1 MGEVLS
7 HSRLSELIGSIY
19 DCALDPDR
27 WEATLSEVAE
37 AFDCAVVSLTLNDLG
52 NNRFLINKAAGWEP
66 DLLRLKSERHV
77 GEINARL
84 TEWLTLQPTLDEMFV
99 TSVHLSRDYIQNSL
113 YVEECLKPQGI
124 VDIMHM
130 FLMHTHRQF
139 AEIGLGRHVRQGAIT
154 PREIELGRLLLP
166 HLRKVVTISNILDVR
181 SIERAHMAEAL
192 DALRCGVVLTDEG
205 GVILH
210 ANRSAEQMMRDGGPI
225 RSSHDVLSASTPSAS
240 WALCKAIMHAARDG
254 AQPGESSSP
263 IRLDE
268 ADRMPAYAHVLPL
281 ATGDLRTRLQP
292 DAVAA
297 VFIALPDEQSG
308 GIGLLAQAFNLTAAE
323 IRTLEGLI
331 GGATL
336 DEIAHR
342 LGIARSTAKTHLDHI
357 FAKTG
362 VSRRTELVRLAMQL
376 SQPVHGT
383 PLGPASP
390 GPRPFSIRA
399 KS

>member
-1 MGEVLS
+1 
-7 HSRLSELIGSIY
+7 
-19 DCALDPDR
+19 
-27 WEATLSEVAE
+27 
-37 AFDCAVVSLTLNDLG
+37 
-52 NNRFLINKAAGWEP
+52 
-66 DLLRLKSERHV
+66 
-77 GEINARL
+77 
-84 TEWLTLQPTLDEMFV
+84 
-99 TSVHLSRDYIQNSL
+99 
-113 YVEECLKPQGI
+113 
-124 VDIMHM
+124 
-130 FLMHTHRQF
+130 
-139 AEIGLGRHVRQGAIT
+139 
-154 PREIELGRLLLP
+154 
-166 HLRKVVTISNILDVR
+166 
-181 SIERAHMAEAL
+181 
-192 DALRCGVVLTDEG
+192 
-205 GVILH
+205 
-210 ANRSAEQMMRDGGPI
+210 MMRDGGPI
-225 RSSHDVLSASTPSAS
+225 RSSRDVLLASTPSAS
-240 WALCKAIMHAARDG
+240 RALCKAIMHAARDG

-281 ATGDLRTRLQP
+281 VTGDLRTRLQP

-383 PLGPASP
+383 PPGPASP
-390 GPRPFSIRA
+390 GSRPFRIRA